1 MIDRQ
6 KLETLLRRRFAG
18 APLEEI
24 ATAANGVMALEQEG
38 ACACRKIVKRPAA
51 ARRRRTKIAAAPSPA
66 VQS

>member
-6 KLETLLRRRFAG
+6 RLEALLRRRFAG

-24 ATAANGVMALEQEG
+24 AIAANGVMALEQEG
-38 ACACRKIVKRPAA
+38 SCTCRKTGKRPIA
-51 ARRRRTKIAAAPSPA
+51 ARRRCTKSAAAPSPA